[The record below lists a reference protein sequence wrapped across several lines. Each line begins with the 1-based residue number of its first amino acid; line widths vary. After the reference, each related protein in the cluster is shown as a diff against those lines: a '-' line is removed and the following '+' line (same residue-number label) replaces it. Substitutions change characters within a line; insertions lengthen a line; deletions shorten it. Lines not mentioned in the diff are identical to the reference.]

1 MKFEDRI
8 LNKSIPEWK
17 FYNINYEKLKVAIK
31 KVTAYDYDNPNDSGM
46 EKLLNQCSVAFDQEF
61 QNVNLFVSLKIK
73 EISTRILSV
82 ESSIID
88 FSKGLNKTSRNRFNL
103 RKLKIIN
110 AHVDDCNFELQLLS
124 RFLIIQRIAL
134 RKLFKKLLNEFPQ
147 DSENPLTA
155 SEYVTSIRNSESL
168 RNGHEGISFMKLDLD
183 PYLLEVS
190 LIVDVLHD
198 LENKLE
204 DATEPAVEQRSLNRS
219 DESAHTSSSPEA
231 NNSSLPASP
240 RSIPL
245 LSNKK
250 TSKMIDSSLEFDTAL
265 IDKAENLGRFLL
277 SSEDI
282 EGLKFMLLNIGFR
295 IIDDSIISTSK
306 EILDTTDNI
315 NSAGNKSIRSAK
327 SFNDLQHTLSLSK
340 QKNILPSAVQS
351 NEKYVS
357 ISILDTVGNEGS
369 PLLLTDD
376 NINQHP
382 NMIVSSTAED
392 TCIVMCHVG
401 GLRNHVVTNDLL
413 LRDVKNILSAMRSGN
428 DTKNISALINSLDP
442 SPISKIALEWIQS
455 HRLKTIEP
463 KLDFK
468 RTRFISADNG
478 DIYLIALDESITI
491 GNVSTLPFPILEIK
505 KLSRS
510 SGLSQTAINED
521 NKFKQLMKSVVTN
534 EFQCSLIP
542 PDLTTW
548 KICLELVHSNELQN
562 DLFQLL
568 LRDQYKLNSDDSL
581 SPDEFFQLGK
591 DRLEEEFDLT
601 GPINN
606 SQGSVDSGRRVRI
619 HKKSKKSDNE
629 TKKKP
634 IRYWNE
640 FDEQEEDN
648 LDNAFYIDTNGSR
661 STTDNEESL
670 LLRNSP
676 PDYGFILFSR
686 NFINRT
692 YDFCEKLRNLIR
704 HDKKTSPDLFQNS
717 KHPHCSSTNYGS
729 VASFGSQSTSASYDD
744 VQRYLQYQQQD
755 IEDSQSIYEYRHD
768 EVVTF
773 LYLSA
778 LLTSCIMASVCLGI
792 VLSLFRGQ
800 SNNEIDLEIQNILIA
815 IIIISLLVSLILICA
830 CLLLLFSRFTLAPI
844 WHYVGCFTMF
854 FSVTG
859 TVCYGM
865 IEIFF

>member
-46 EKLLNQCSVAFDQEF
+46 EKLLNQCLVAFDQEF

-619 HKKSKKSDNE
+619 NKKSKQSDNE

>member
-1 MKFEDRI
+1 
-8 LNKSIPEWK
+8 
-17 FYNINYEKLKVAIK
+17 
-31 KVTAYDYDNPNDSGM
+31 
-46 EKLLNQCSVAFDQEF
+46 
-61 QNVNLFVSLKIK
+61 
-73 EISTRILSV
+73 
-82 ESSIID
+82 
-88 FSKGLNKTSRNRFNL
+88 
-103 RKLKIIN
+103 
-110 AHVDDCNFELQLLS
+110 
-124 RFLIIQRIAL
+124 
-134 RKLFKKLLNEFPQ
+134 
-147 DSENPLTA
+147 
-155 SEYVTSIRNSESL
+155 
-168 RNGHEGISFMKLDLD
+168 
-183 PYLLEVS
+183 
-190 LIVDVLHD
+190 
-198 LENKLE
+198 
-204 DATEPAVEQRSLNRS
+204 
-219 DESAHTSSSPEA
+219 
-231 NNSSLPASP
+231 
-240 RSIPL
+240 
-245 LSNKK
+245 
-250 TSKMIDSSLEFDTAL
+250 
-265 IDKAENLGRFLL
+265 
-277 SSEDI
+277 
-282 EGLKFMLLNIGFR
+282 
-295 IIDDSIISTSK
+295 
-306 EILDTTDNI
+306 
-315 NSAGNKSIRSAK
+315 
-327 SFNDLQHTLSLSK
+327 
-340 QKNILPSAVQS
+340 
-351 NEKYVS
+351 
-357 ISILDTVGNEGS
+357 
-369 PLLLTDD
+369 
-376 NINQHP
+376 
-382 NMIVSSTAED
+382 
-392 TCIVMCHVG
+392 
-401 GLRNHVVTNDLL
+401 
-413 LRDVKNILSAMRSGN
+413 
-428 DTKNISALINSLDP
+428 
-442 SPISKIALEWIQS
+442 
-455 HRLKTIEP
+455 
-463 KLDFK
+463 
-468 RTRFISADNG
+468 
-478 DIYLIALDESITI
+478 
-491 GNVSTLPFPILEIK
+491 
-505 KLSRS
+505 
-510 SGLSQTAINED
+510 
-521 NKFKQLMKSVVTN
+521 MKSVVTN

-591 DRLEEEFDLT
+591 DHLEEEFDLT

-619 HKKSKKSDNE
+619 NKKSKQSDNE

-692 YDFCEKLRNLIR
+692 YDFCEKLRNLIH

>member
-17 FYNINYEKLKVAIK
+17 FYNINYEKLKLVIK
-31 KVTAYDYDNPNDSGM
+31 KVTTYDHDNSNDSGI
-46 EKLLNQCSVAFDQEF
+46 EKLLSQCAVAFDHEF

-88 FSKGLNKTSRNRFNL
+88 FSKGLNKSSRNRFNL

-147 DSENPLTA
+147 DSKNPLTA
-155 SEYVTSIRNSESL
+155 NDYVTSIRNSENL

-204 DATEPAVEQRSLNRS
+204 DAAEPVEEQSPLNCS
-219 DESAHTSSSPEA
+219 DDSGPTSSSPEA
-231 NNSSLPASP
+231 HNFSLPPSP

-250 TSKMIDSSLEFDTAL
+250 TSKMIDSSVEFDTAL
-265 IDKAENLGRFLL
+265 IDKAETLGRFLL

-327 SFNDLQHTLSLSK
+327 SFNDLQHTLSRSK

-351 NEKYVS
+351 NEKHVS
-357 ISILDTVGNEGS
+357 LSILDTNGNEGS

-382 NMIVSSTAED
+382 NMIISSTTED
-392 TCIVMCHVG
+392 NCILMCHVG

-413 LRDVKNILSAMRSGN
+413 LRHVKHILLAMKNGN
-428 DTKNISALINSLDP
+428 NTKNISALINSLDP

-455 HRLKTIEP
+455 HQLRTIEP

-510 SGLSQTAINED
+510 GGFPQTTIND
-521 NKFKQLMKSVVTN
+521 DKKFKQLMKSFVTN

-568 LRDQYKLNSDDSL
+568 LRDQYKLSTDDSL

-591 DRLEEEFDLT
+591 DHLEEEFDLT
-601 GPINN
+601 APINT
-606 SQGSVDSGRRVRI
+606 SQGSANSDRRVRI
-619 HKKSKKSDNE
+619 NKKSKQQDKE

-648 LDNAFYIDTNGSR
+648 SDNAFYIDTNGSR

-670 LLRNSP
+670 VLRNSP
-676 PDYGFILFSR
+676 ADYGFILFSR

-704 HDKKTSPDLFQNS
+704 HDKKTSPTSMHNS
-717 KHPHCSSTNYGS
+717 KRPHYSTSYGS
-729 VASFGSQSTSASYDD
+729 LASFSSRSTSASYDD

-800 SNNEIDLEIQNILIA
+800 NNNEIDLEIQNILIA

-844 WHYVGCFTMF
+844 WHYLGCFTMF

>member
-17 FYNINYEKLKVAIK
+17 FYNINYEQLKLVIK
-31 KVTAYDYDNPNDSGM
+31 KVITYDHRTSSDLAF
-46 EKLLNQCSVAFDQEF
+46 EKSLSQCTVAFNHEF
-61 QNVNLFVSLKIK
+61 QNVNLFISMKIK
-73 EISTRILSV
+73 EISTRILSI

-88 FSKGLNKTSRNRFNL
+88 FSKGLNKSSKNRFNL

-134 RKLFKKLLNEFPQ
+134 RKLLKKLLNEFPQ
-147 DSENPLTA
+147 NKESSLTA
-155 SEYVTSIRNSESL
+155 SDYVTSIKNLDGL

-198 LENKLE
+198 LENKVE
-204 DATEPAVEQRSLNRS
+204 DATEPMKELRPLNGS
-219 DESAHTSSSPEA
+219 NKSVHINSSPEVS
-231 NNSSLPASP
+231 NFFSP
-240 RSIPL
+240 GSPKSIPL

-250 TSKMIDSSLEFDTAL
+250 TSKMIDSSVEFDTAL
-265 IDKAENLGRFLL
+265 IDKAETLGRFLL
-277 SSEDI
+277 SSEDT

-295 IIDDSIISTSK
+295 IIDDGIISTSR
-306 EILDTTDNI
+306 EILDTTDII
-315 NSAGNKSIRSAK
+315 NSTCSKSIRSAK
-327 SFNDLQHTLSLSK
+327 SFNDLQHTLPRSK
-340 QKNILPSAVQS
+340 QKSKLPSAVQP
-351 NEKYVS
+351 NETH
-357 ISILDTVGNEGS
+357 IFLSILDTEVNKRN
-369 PLLLTDD
+369 PLLVTDE

-382 NMIVSSTAED
+382 NMLISSSAED
-392 TCIVMCHVG
+392 NCILMCHVG
-401 GLRNHVVTNDLL
+401 GLRNHVVTNSLL
-413 LRDVKNILSAMRSGN
+413 LKDVKHILSAMKKDN
-428 DTKNISALINSLDP
+428 NTEDINVLINSLNP
-442 SPISKIALEWIQS
+442 SPINRIALEWIQS
-455 HRLKTIEP
+455 HQLKAIEP
-463 KLDFK
+463 ELDFK
-468 RTRFISADNG
+468 RTRFISAENG
-478 DIYLIALDESITI
+478 NIYLIALDESITM
-491 GNVSTLPFPILEIK
+491 GNISTLPFPILEVK
-505 KLSRS
+505 KVSRS
-510 SGLSQTAINED
+510 DSLSQKAINDD
-521 NKFKQLMKSVVTN
+521 NKFKQLMKSFVTN

-548 KICLELVHSNELQN
+548 KICLELVHSNELRN

-568 LRDQYKLNSDDSL
+568 LRDQYKLSSDDSL

-591 DRLEEEFDLT
+591 DHLEEEFDLT
-601 GPINN
+601 APIIT
-606 SQGSVDSGRRVRI
+606 SQESVGSDTKVRI
-619 HKKSKKSDNE
+619 NKKGKQPVKES
-629 TKKKP
+629 KKKP

-648 LDNAFYIDTNGSR
+648 LDNNFYVDLNGSNN
-661 STTDNEESL
+661 TTDNEDSL

-676 PDYGFILFSR
+676 ADYGFILFSR

-692 YDFCEKLRNLIR
+692 YDFCEKLRSLIS
-704 HDKKTSPDLFQNS
+704 HGNKTLPTAFHNS
-717 KHPHCSSTNYGS
+717 KHPPYSVNYNS
-729 VASFGSQSTSASYDD
+729 MASFSSQSTSASYDD

-755 IEDSQSIYEYRHD
+755 IEESQSIYEYRHD
-768 EVVTF
+768 EVVAF

-792 VLSLFRGQ
+792 VLSLFRGKN
-800 SNNEIDLEIQNILIA
+800 NNEIDLEVQNILIA

-844 WHYVGCFTMF
+844 WHYVGCFIMF

-865 IEIFF
+865 VEIFF